1 MRSKVISLWDYT
13 QYQLPEE
20 LTKWRVREEEI
31 RQKLEAISKSHAQE
45 LEGEVV
51 QIGDSISCHGESNIA
66 RWNKEPLLFFP
77 GRNLVDPT
85 FENACLG
92 HRLGDTVTVTTPEG
106 EVKLTVNRIIRRQA
120 MPISDTLVKLEN
132 IDGVQALDDY
142 TRWYRE
148 TTEAERRSQL
158 LRSAAGQLQ
167 NLLLQNSQLE
177 IDQEEAREFCQDMV
191 DSQFKA
197 MGGMDNMNLV
207 LLDEDVLNPT
217 EVGVKKK
224 LLEMRLES
232 YPAYVLCTHIVEA
245 LAGLDAQ
252 QVCAE
257 GWKTILEM
265 NQELK
270 TEEDVRAYAGTSLPK
285 EFAIQNAASQFLR
298 TYVEQFM
305 EA

>member
-1 MRSKVISLWDYT
+1 MKSKVVSLWDYT
-13 QYQLPEE
+13 QYRLPEE
-20 LTKWRVREEEI
+20 LTKWRVQDEEI

-51 QIGDSISCHGESNIA
+51 QIGDSISCHGESA
-66 RWNKEPLLFFP
+66 TSRWNKENLLFFP
-77 GRNLVDPT
+77 GRNLTDPVL
-85 FENACLG
+85 ENACLG
-92 HRLGDTVTVTTPEG
+92 CRVGDTVTVSIPDG
-106 EVKLTVNRIIRRQA
+106 EVKLAVRRILRRQP
-120 MPISDTLVKLEN
+120 MPISDALVSLEN
-132 IDGVQALDDY
+132 IDGVRTLDDY
-142 TRWYRE
+142 TCWYRE
-148 TTEAERRSQL
+148 TTESERRTQL

-167 NLLLQNSQLE
+167 NLLLQNSQME

-191 DSQFKA
+191 NAQFKT

-217 EVGVKKK
+217 EAGVKKK

-232 YPAYVLCTHIVEA
+232 YPAYVLCTHIVEK

-252 QVCAE
+252 QICAE

-270 TEEDVRAYAGTSLPK
+270 TKEDVRAYAGTSLPK

-298 TYVEQFM
+298 SYVEQFM